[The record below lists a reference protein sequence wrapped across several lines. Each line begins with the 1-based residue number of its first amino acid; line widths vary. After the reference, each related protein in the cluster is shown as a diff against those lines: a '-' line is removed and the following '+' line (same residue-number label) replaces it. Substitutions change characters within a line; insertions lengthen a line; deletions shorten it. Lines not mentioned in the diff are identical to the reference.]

1 MQDWDSRIEN
11 LKANI
16 NDARKRW
23 VLPYLEEVKV
33 ESQPA
38 PKVTP
43 EEATAEA
50 APTEEENLS
59 EQAHPTKTNE

>member
-33 ESQPA
+33 EMIPA
-38 PKVTP
+38 TKKKGRPKNGESNGV
-43 EEATAEA
+43 
-50 APTEEENLS
+50 
-59 EQAHPTKTNE
+59 KTSSKGK